1 MKKEELQRADEKN
14 FKEYV
19 REEMRY
25 IHILMNDFGLE
36 RREAIEFMRYLEIKE
51 IEQVLSG
58 EGEFPGISESLSVLA
73 DLTDC
78 IGTTGKNRYFCIAG
92 EVMQYHP

>member
-1 MKKEELQRADEKN
+1 MMNDELRRADEKS

-25 IHILMNDFGLE
+25 IHILMNDFGME
-36 RREAIEFMRYLEIKE
+36 RREAIEFMKYLEIKE
-51 IEQVLSG
+51 IDSAICGNG
-58 EGEFPGISESLSVLA
+58 EGISIREALA

>member
-36 RREAIEFMRYLEIKE
+36 RR
-51 IEQVLSG
+51 
-58 EGEFPGISESLSVLA
+58 
-73 DLTDC
+73 
-78 IGTTGKNRYFCIAG
+78 
-92 EVMQYHP
+92 